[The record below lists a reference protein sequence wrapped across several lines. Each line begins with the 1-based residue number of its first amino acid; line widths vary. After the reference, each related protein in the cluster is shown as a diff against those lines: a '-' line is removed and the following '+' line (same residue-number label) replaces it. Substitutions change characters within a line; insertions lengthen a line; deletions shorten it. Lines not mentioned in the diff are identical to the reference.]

1 MIKDYLHSIINSY
14 DVLSKED
21 KDSIENILKNL
32 VRFVNE
38 RNRYSK
44 SKLVEID
51 KYLKNKLDRDLAF
64 TESFNKDEF
73 EAEFYDNCIKSEFIS
88 FKKIRNDL
96 FHRSRLDKH
105 QTDILYKIVWK
116 MIPEIDEFKD
126 PRALNNLLSYF
137 VGVDVKPRGNFKDIT
152 KLVQIYKKAF
162 DALSPNDKQH
172 ALLELARSVFSEA
185 SSDVIDKVCSEVK
198 NK

>member
-1 MIKDYLHSIINSY
+1 MIEDYLHSIIKSY
-14 DVLSKED
+14 DMLSKED
-21 KDSIENILKNL
+21 RDSVENILRNL
-32 VRFVNE
+32 VRFVDE

-51 KYLKNKLDRDLAF
+51 KYLKNKLDRDFAF
-64 TESFNKDEF
+64 TESSSQDEF
-73 EAEFYDNCIKSEFIS
+73 EGEFYNNCLKSEFVS

-126 PRALNNLLSYF
+126 PRGLNNLLSYF
-137 VGVDVKPRGNFKDIT
+137 VGVDVKPRGNFKDIS

-162 DALSPNDKQH
+162 DALSPNEKQH
-172 ALLELARSVFSEA
+172 ALLELARTVFSEA

-198 NK
+198 SR